1 MLETIQYQ
9 CTQTSKNRVD
19 YIRNLGCLDRL
30 KIQVIYKYSDERFE
44 IQEAVY
50 EAQNRKLNKTI
61 KNQSIYLWAFYFV
74 PLVYIQMKFLV
85 NSNKCQKSLPL
96 SIQQYYNFLIIISF
110 LELSIFSTCCGSLHI
125 MK

>member
-1 MLETIQYQ
+1 MTGMHMLETIQYQ

-74 PLVYIQMKFLV
+74 PLIYISVFVPVPYCLDD
-85 NSNKCQKSLPL
+85 
-96 SIQQYYNFLIIISF
+96 
-110 LELSIFSTCCGSLHI
+110 CGFVVEPEVR
-125 MK
+125 